1 MKSYTI
7 YQMAMFL
14 MTLSDT

>member
-1 MKSYTI
+1 ML

-14 MTLSDT
+14 MTLCDP